1 VASETGGHHGLI
13 RCVSAG
19 NGGGLML
26 TGGHDGMVCVWVV
39 DTPDMALSDGYI
51 QTALGISTE
60 GEQLMRCCHVLWG
73 HDSPVVMVDFNLDLD
88 VAVSSSESGWICLHT
103 L

>member
-1 VASETGGHHGLI
+1 
-13 RCVSAG
+13 
-19 NGGGLML
+19 ML
-26 TGGHDGMVCVWVV
+26 TGGHDGTVCVWVV
-39 DTPDMALSDGYI
+39 DTSDMAMAMSDGYI